1 MDLSIVE
8 ISLRSSS
15 NWLNLRCTERS
26 DKVRTSV
33 HSIVVRS
40 ISMDND
46 VDLSFDFL
54 RDFEFIVSMVL
65 GL

>member
-15 NWLNLRCTERS
+15 NWKNLRCTEQS
-26 DKVRTSV
+26 DKVCTSV

-40 ISMDND
+40 ISVDND

-54 RDFEFIVSMVL
+54 
-65 GL
+65 

>member
-15 NWLNLRCTERS
+15 NWKNLRCTERS
-26 DKVRTSV
+26 DKVCTSV

-40 ISMDND
+40 ISVDND

-54 RDFEFIVSMVL
+54 
-65 GL
+65 